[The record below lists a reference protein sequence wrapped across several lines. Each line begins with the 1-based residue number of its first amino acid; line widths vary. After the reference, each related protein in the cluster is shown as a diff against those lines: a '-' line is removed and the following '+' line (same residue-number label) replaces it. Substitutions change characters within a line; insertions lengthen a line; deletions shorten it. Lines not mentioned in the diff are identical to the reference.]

1 MRCLGRP
8 SGLPGHVSH
17 RPAWRVLGFLLAI
30 FIETNLYSLS
40 LGPLA
45 LPVAPLLLIGG
56 VWLGAWVASRWG
68 HRRQGEPSGAR
79 PGDELINAAWWG
91 LLWARLVHL
100 GLHADLYLAQP
111 LAILD
116 VRDGGWHAWSGWA
129 AGLVWMCWKAWRQ
142 PAWRQA
148 MGVGAVTGTLL
159 WGGATWA
166 LSPDAAHAF
175 LPDVTVHSV
184 ADGAVQTLPSLGRGQ
199 LRVINLWASW
209 CGPCRQEMPIF
220 AALQGS
226 EDDVQFLFVNQG
238 ESVQDVRAYLQ
249 SAKLSLQG
257 VWLDPSSALGPAV
270 GVAGLPATLFVNA
283 EGQIVERHFGV
294 LSEPA
299 LKARLRTLREPR

>member
-1 MRCLGRP
+1 M
-8 SGLPGHVSH
+8 
-17 RPAWRVLGFLLAI
+17 LGFVLAI
-30 FIETNLYSLS
+30 SIETNLYSLS

-45 LPVAPLLLIGG
+45 LPVAPLFLIGS
-56 VWLGAWVASRWG
+56 VWLGAWVAGRWAG
-68 HRRQGEPSGAR
+68 RHPDPGQGIPPGER
-79 PGDELINAAWWG
+79 PGDELIHAAWWG
-91 LLWARLVHL
+91 LLWARLVHV
-100 GLHADLYLAQP
+100 GLNADLYLAQP
-111 LAILD
+111 LAMLD

-129 AGLVWMCWKAWRQ
+129 AGLAWLFWKAWRR

-148 MGVGAVTGTLL
+148 LGVGAVTGSLL
-159 WGGATWA
+159 WGVATWA
-166 LSPDAAHAF
+166 VSPNADEPF
-175 LPDVTVHSV
+175 LPDVVVHSES
-184 ADGAVQTLPSLGRGQ
+184 DGAMQPLPTLGRGQ

-220 AALQGS
+220 AALQGT
-226 EDDVQFLFVNQG
+226 EADVQFLFINQG

-283 EGQIVERHFGV
+283 QGQIVELHFGV

-299 LKARLRTLREPR
+299 LKARLRALREAP

>member
-1 MRCLGRP
+1 M
-8 SGLPGHVSH
+8 
-17 RPAWRVLGFLLAI
+17 
-30 FIETNLYSLS
+30 YSLS

-45 LPVAPLLLIGG
+45 LPVAPLLLIGSVG
-56 VWLGAWVASRWG
+56 LGAWVAGQWA
-68 HRRQGEPSGAR
+68 RRRLGVPSDER
-79 PGDELINAAWWG
+79 PGDELIHAAWWG
-91 LLWARLVHL
+91 LLWARLVHV

-111 LAILD
+111 LAMVD
-116 VRDGGWHAWSGWA
+116 VRDGGWHAWSGWVA
-129 AGLVWMCWKAWRQ
+129 ALAWLLWKAWRH

-148 MGVGAVTGTLL
+148 LGVGAVTGTLL

-166 LSPDAAHAF
+166 LNPNSAKPF
-175 LPDVTVHSV
+175 LPDVTVHSESN
-184 ADGAVQTLPSLGRGQ
+184 GTVQSLPMLGRGQ

-209 CGPCRQEMPIF
+209 CGPCRQEMPLF
-220 AALQGS
+220 AALQAT
-226 EDDVQFLFVNQG
+226 EADVQFLFINQG

-283 EGQIVERHFGV
+283 DGQIVEVHFGV

-299 LKARLRTLREPR
+299 LKARLRALREAP